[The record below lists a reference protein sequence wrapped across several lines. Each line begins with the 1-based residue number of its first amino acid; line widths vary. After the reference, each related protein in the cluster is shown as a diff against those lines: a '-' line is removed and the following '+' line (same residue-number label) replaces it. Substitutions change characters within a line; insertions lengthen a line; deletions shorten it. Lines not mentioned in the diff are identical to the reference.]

1 VSSSNRRHIQSEPI
15 KQDGSTL
22 AKHAVRNNA
31 RSEYTNG
38 ANTTQPAIH
47 EAVQLHGNT
56 NFFQTQIHKDTQN
69 ITSENP
75 GNAQTYN
82 YGGSSPGI
90 GWEHFFD
97 DEFENNMSGLLL
109 GSWEDMPVWPRLPFS

>member
-1 VSSSNRRHIQSEPI
+1 MQSEPI
-15 KQDGSTL
+15 KQEDSTL
-22 AKHAVRNNA
+22 AKHTFGNNA
-31 RSEYTNG
+31 RSEYTDG
-38 ANTTQPAIH
+38 ANTAQPAIY
-47 EAVQLHGNT
+47 EAVQLHGST

-90 GWEHFFD
+90 GWEHCFD
-97 DEFENNMSGLLL
+97 GEFKNNMSDLLL
-109 GSWEDMPVWPRLPFS
+109 ESWDDMLVPSQVVWPRLPFS